1 MSLHS
6 LIEERRILHLEDK
19 PTTTVFPVCSNPLLR
34 IGLETVLAGG
44 GFNVWHNSI
53 DDISALPAAQ
63 DGERALFIIDGG
75 SHSDAAVGMITRVKT
90 HFPAAKI
97 VIMAETFDADAVSA
111 AWGAGAHG
119 FCLSNSQSGI
129 LVGSLELV
137 MLGEIVLPAAFV
149 LSMTRPNANHSA
161 PVNGPEAYDDHRQSG
176 RKLSA
181 REAQIL
187 SYLRE
192 GAPNKLIARKLNL
205 SESTVKVHVKAIL
218 KKVGACNRTQAALW
232 ATRHVSTDAEV

>member
-1 MSLHS
+1 
-6 LIEERRILHLEDK
+6 
-19 PTTTVFPVCSNPLLR
+19 
-34 IGLETVLAGG
+34 
-44 GFNVWHNSI
+44 
-53 DDISALPAAQ
+53 
-63 DGERALFIIDGG
+63 
-75 SHSDAAVGMITRVKT
+75 MITRVKT
-90 HFPAAKI
+90 HFPDAKI
-97 VIMAETFDADAVSA
+97 VILAETFDADAVSA

-149 LSMTRPNANHSA
+149 LSMTGPNANHSA

-205 SESTVKVHVKAIL
+205 SESTVKVHVKAIGGIIKL
-218 KKVGACNRTQAALW
+218 GPLRQNCRCRKRTPQFYPHSIDWWCRFGACEAFVPIGNRHSQ
-232 ATRHVSTDAEV
+232 